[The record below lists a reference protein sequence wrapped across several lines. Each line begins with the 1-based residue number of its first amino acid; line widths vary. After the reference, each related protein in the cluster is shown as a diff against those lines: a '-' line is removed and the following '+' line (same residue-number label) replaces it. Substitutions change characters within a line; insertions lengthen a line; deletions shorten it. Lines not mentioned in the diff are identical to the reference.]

1 MPHHIL
7 GVLENPQLYRNW
19 HKGLWVSYHRHRC
32 LCHRKFMEI
41 WGHPR
46 LTRTTWSPQSALSL
60 STRCTCFQA
69 SKLASQPPL
78 NHQDEPQPFNRVLTS
93 PQALWRLL
101 CLNKITRHTRKFLVK
116 SPVRLLFLTHRCQGL
131 SRHSNWWNKFYI
143 LLKPKDCIKL
153 LMCWLEVLRGILTLT
168 LWWVDRY
175 LLLKQMMGRLMV
187 LKPSCKGQTSS
198 TRIRHMTPS
207 DMSNQM
213 KGLLRARYKR
223 MVCDLTASTWTPRMN
238 NSLPRRTPT
247 IETLRD
253 TCSPKSK
260 PSIAKIKSITST
272 CLITQV
278 PNKRKE
284 IWRRNKKFSWMRGAC
299 NLDSR
304 WPTSNVCNKMTWL
317 RAIKEFCKA
326 RCSSR
331 RWPAPKRIKRK
342 LKCNKFLYIRL
353 SSLEIKSSKCA
364 WLGRGSN
371 KNIGT
376 F

>member
-1 MPHHIL
+1 MPD
-7 GVLENPQLYRNW
+7 P
-19 HKGLWVSYHRHRC
+19 HKC
-32 LCHRKFMEI
+32 
-41 WGHPR
+41 
-46 LTRTTWSPQSALSL
+46 TT
-60 STRCTCFQA
+60 
-69 SKLASQPPL
+69 
-78 NHQDEPQPFNRVLTS
+78 
-93 PQALWRLL
+93 
-101 CLNKITRHTRKFLVK
+101 
-116 SPVRLLFLTHRCQGL
+116 
-131 SRHSNWWNKFYI
+131 
-143 LLKPKDCIKL
+143 IKL
-153 LMCWLEVLRGILTLT
+153 YKLQPNIIFTVYNLVRPSPTFSNSNSNTNRWWDQWLKMLI
-168 LWWVDRY
+168 Y
-175 LLLKQMMGRLMV
+175 CM
-187 LKPSCKGQTSS
+187 
-198 TRIRHMTPS
+198 
-207 DMSNQM
+207 
-213 KGLLRARYKR
+213 
-223 MVCDLTASTWTPRMN
+223 
-238 NSLPRRTPT
+238 TPT

-331 RWPAPKRIKRK
+331 KWLAPKRIKRK
-342 LKCNKFLYIRL
+342 LKCNKCLYIRL

-371 KNIGT
+371 KSIET